1 MVRGFSTTLVIFYL
15 LFAFYGCPSMSSKH
29 RVESAPDHT
38 AECSDMSS
46 ESEPTLSS
54 EPEVVPAPEPPRY
67 HVWSYLRSYGNEP
80 KGYATYSYVL
90 AGRDTSDALH
100 AQRYRALVDAIQ
112 SSTTGKGDMPPIV
125 QKIMMNIFLI
135 PAVSDAE
142 TWNIGCSLTL
152 VAALSASNSCFN
164 NPGPFIVTLYHPI
177 SFRADQQE
185 EEVTMLFVDLTNIH
199 PDSMSEIVSAYKRRV
214 SQAPLQGVQRL
225 SSIKLAL
232 LNTLLIANDRIGF
245 AKAAFADLKTSF
257 ALE

>member
-1 MVRGFSTTLVIFYL
+1 
-15 LFAFYGCPSMSSKH
+15 MSSKP
-29 RVESAPDHT
+29 RVESAP
-38 AECSDMSS
+38 
-46 ESEPTLSS
+46 
-54 EPEVVPAPEPPRY
+54 EVPQY
-67 HVWSYLRSYGNEP
+67 HVWSYLRSYGKEP

-112 SSTTGKGDMPPIV
+112 SSTTGKDDMPPTV
-125 QKIMMNIFLI
+125 LESMMNIFLI

-152 VAALSASNSCFN
+152 VAALTASNSCFY
-164 NPGPFIVTLYHPI
+164 NPGPFIVTLYRPI
-177 SFRADQQE
+177 SFRADQ
-185 EEVTMLFVDLTNIH
+185 EVTMLFVDLTNTH

-225 SSIKLAL
+225 TSIKLAL
-232 LNTLLIANDRIGF
+232 LNTLLIANDHIGF